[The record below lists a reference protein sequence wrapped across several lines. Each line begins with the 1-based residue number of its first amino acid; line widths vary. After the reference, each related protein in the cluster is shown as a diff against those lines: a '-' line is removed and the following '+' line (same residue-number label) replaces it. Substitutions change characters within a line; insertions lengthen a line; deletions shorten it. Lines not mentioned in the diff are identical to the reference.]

1 VVVVSVGYRKT
12 LLMSSKEI
20 KDYYDATVDREVR
33 SDLQQA
39 IKLVDE
45 PKIAIDCGCGAGR
58 DVAYLLANGFIVHAF
73 DIETDSIL
81 RCKKRFEGKDNVFLS
96 QDSFSSYSYPFASL
110 ILADA
115 SLFFC
120 PESEFNEVW
129 SKINKS
135 LSPGGIFVGS
145 FLGPNDTL
153 ANPSYRKESFWP
165 DILVFKEVQL
175 RTKFNNFEIVNWTEH
190 NIDGKTAQGKLH
202 HWHIFSIIAKK
213 I

>member
-1 VVVVSVGYRKT
+1 MT
-12 LLMSSKEI
+12 NNEI
-20 KDYYDATVDREVR
+20 LDYYDVTADRDVR

-45 PKIAIDCGCGAGR
+45 PGIAIDCGCGAGR
-58 DVAYLLANGFIVHAF
+58 DIAYLLANGYIVHAF
-73 DIETDSIL
+73 DIESDSIL

-96 QDSFSSYSYPFASL
+96 QDSFNSFSYPLASL

-120 PESEFNEVW
+120 PEGEFDEVW
-129 SKINKS
+129 SKIYKS

-145 FLGPNDTL
+145 FLGPNDTMVD
-153 ANPSYRKESFWP
+153 PGYRKELFWP
-165 DILVFKEVQL
+165 DVLVFEEVQL
-175 RTKFNNFEIVNWTEH
+175 RPMFNRFEIMSWTEH

>member
-1 VVVVSVGYRKT
+1 MT
-12 LLMSSKEI
+12 NKEI
-20 KDYYDATVDREVR
+20 SDYYDVTAGRDVR
-33 SDLQQA
+33 PDLQQA

-58 DVAYLLANGFIVHAF
+58 DVAYLLDNGFIVHAF
-73 DIETDSIL
+73 DIESDSIL
-81 RCKKRFEGKDNVFLS
+81 RCKKRFEGNDNVFLS
-96 QDSFSSYSYPFASL
+96 QDNFNSFSYPFASL

-120 PESEFNEVW
+120 PEGEFDEVW

-145 FLGPNDTL
+145 FLGPNDSMADPNRRTE
-153 ANPSYRKESFWP
+153 PFWP

-175 RTKFNNFEIVNWTEH
+175 RSKLNSFEIISWTEH
-190 NIDGKTAQGKLH
+190 ELDGKTAQGGLH

-213 I
+213 A

>member
-1 VVVVSVGYRKT
+1 MTSR
-12 LLMSSKEI
+12 EI
-20 KDYYDATVDREVR
+20 LDYYDVTADREVR
-33 SDLQQA
+33 SDLQHA

-58 DVAYLLANGFIVHAF
+58 DIAYLLDNGFIIYAF
-73 DIETDSIL
+73 DIESDSIL

-96 QDSFSSYSYPFASL
+96 QGSFNSFSYPLASL

-120 PESEFNEVW
+120 PEGEFDEVW
-129 SKINKS
+129 NKINKS
-135 LSPGGIFVGS
+135 LLPGGIFVGS
-145 FLGPNDTL
+145 FLGPKDTM
-153 ANPSYRKESFWP
+153 ADPNYREESFWP

-175 RTKFNNFEIVNWTEH
+175 RHKFYNLEIISWTEH
-190 NIDGKTAQGKLH
+190 NIDGKTAQGRFH

>member
-1 VVVVSVGYRKT
+1 MT
-12 LLMSSKEI
+12 NNEI
-20 KDYYDATVDREVR
+20 SDYYDVTADRDVR

-39 IKLVDE
+39 IRLVDE
-45 PKIAIDCGCGAGR
+45 PRIAIDCGCGAGR
-58 DVAYLLANGFIVHAF
+58 DIAYLLANGYIVHAF
-73 DIETDSIL
+73 DIESDSIL

-96 QDSFSSYSYPFASL
+96 QDSFNSFSYPFASL

-120 PESEFNEVW
+120 PEGEFDEVW
-129 SKINKS
+129 SKIYKS

-145 FLGPNDTL
+145 FLGPNDTM
-153 ANPSYRKESFWP
+153 ADPSYRKELFWP
-165 DILVFKEVQL
+165 DVLVFEEVQL
-175 RTKFNNFEIVNWTEH
+175 RPIFNSFEIISWIEH
-190 NIDGKTAQGKLH
+190 SIDGKTAQGKLH